1 MKGNQY
7 RKLHPIH
14 KGDRKHFC
22 KRAKMNLVRFEKRFL
37 RRAVRREG
45 KKLIEED
52 LECDT

>member
-22 KRAKMNLVRFEKRFL
+22 KRAKRNLVRFEKRFL
-37 RRAVRREG
+37 RRAVRRAGNKEI
-45 KKLIEED
+45 KEES
-52 LECDT
+52 E